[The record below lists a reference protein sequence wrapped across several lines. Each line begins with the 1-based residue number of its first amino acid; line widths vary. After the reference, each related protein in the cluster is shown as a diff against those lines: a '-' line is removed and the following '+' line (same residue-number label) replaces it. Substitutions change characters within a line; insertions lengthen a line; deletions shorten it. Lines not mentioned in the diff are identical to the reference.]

1 MSPPFYDYLCD
12 EGHKLEVEQ
21 RITED
26 ALTECTFKVTRNEDE
41 MLGLEGYGVPIIQGP
56 CGAPCRR
63 QLSKSSFSL
72 KGGGWSGDGYAR
84 KGN

>member
-1 MSPPFYDYLCD
+1 MPFYEYICD
-12 EGHKLEVEQ
+12 EGHEFEVEQ

-26 ALTECTFKVTRNEDE
+26 ALTECAFMVTVNAKE
-41 MLGLEGYGVPIIQGP
+41 MEGKEGYGVPIIQRV

-63 QLSKSSFSL
+63 QLSKSSFVL
-72 KGGGWSGDGYAR
+72 KGGGWSGDGYAK